1 MRNKEQITTIMKG
14 GCSKSGTWK
23 YFDQH
28 LVNRVKYGRCKD
40 ETCPGKSQKNRRK
53 TECDIGGE
61 ILIRCTGSN
70 TASLWY
76 HLQVYHP
83 ETYKAAYKLK
93 EKNKKEK
100 EEEEMAAFHFSQGKK
115 KTKCT
120 PDVCSKV
127 CWTKVQERS
136 SFSKNFQSGSRGSD
150 SE

>member
-28 LVNRVKYGRCKD
+28 LVNGVKYGCCKD

-53 TECDIGGE
+53 TECDVGGE

-83 ETYKAAYKLK
+83 ETYKAAYELK

-115 KTKCT
+115 N
-120 PDVCSKV
+120 KV
-127 CWTKVQERS
+127 HSRCLLESLLDQSTRKVILLKKLSIRI
-136 SFSKNFQSGSRGSD
+136 SRI
-150 SE
+150 